1 MAVNVLCH
9 RSNIPLSATSTSA
22 LVDASSHTPYLP
34 PHPQQGTNYH
44 RYTTLLL
51 PQSEEISLPAFS
63 KEERFNFDV
72 REFVEQYGL
81 DGTKGGA
88 HMFREV
94 WDSDVSNIYSD
105 ILGELLLNL
114 YKKSRLMFFRL
125 GGAQVWETQEA
136 RSVCWTCA
144 KICFVDLI
152 YCYPNIII
160 AN

>member
-1 MAVNVLCH
+1 MD
-9 RSNIPLSATSTSA
+9 T
-22 LVDASSHTPYLP
+22 SSHTPYLP

-44 RYTTLLL
+44 RYTTLLI

-94 WDSDVSNIYSD
+94 WDSDVTNIYRD
-105 ILGELLLNL
+105 ILGALLSILFE
-114 YKKSRLMFFRL
+114 KFMLMFSFRL
-125 GGAQVWETQEA
+125 GGAQVRETKA
-136 RSVCWTCA
+136 GG
-144 KICFVDLI
+144 
-152 YCYPNIII
+152 
-160 AN
+160 